1 METLFYIFLFI
12 FGTLF
17 GSFASVLIYRLKSGE
32 KGIFLGRSHCKT
44 CNRTLSALELIPIF
58 SWLFSLGKCRGCKQ
72 KISIIYPLLE
82 VSTGLVFMFVGVFLV
97 DFEKIFLLNALEIG
111 KLFFWIFVSFI
122 TILYIFY
129 DLLFTEIHEGI
140 MVVGIFTA
148 FTGLFLNN
156 FWKINALVLGK
167 QNLAFIEIFSS
178 LALGMLIL
186 GFLYIIMLKGLKE
199 IYDAGILIFIGF
211 LLFFYKTTFPETNF
225 SENAILSGIIGAY
238 AIFIFFFL
246 QIVLSGGRALGGGDL
261 RIGIMIGLI
270 LGINYSFI
278 GIFLGYLVGSVIGIG
293 ILIKSKK
300 SGKSTEVPFG
310 PFLGTGF
317 FLTIFFST
325 SILEIIRNYFFLL

>member
-12 FGTLF
+12 FWTLF

-32 KGIFLGRSHCKT
+32 KWIFLWRSHCKT
-44 CNRTLSALELIPIF
+44 CNRILSALELIPIF
-58 SWLFSLGKCRGCKQ
+58 SWLFSLWKCRGCKQ

-82 VSTGLVFMFVGVFLV
+82 VSTWLVFMFVWVFLV
-97 DFEKIFLLNALEIG
+97 DFEKIFLLNALEIW

-129 DLLFTEIHEGI
+129 DLLFTEIHEWI
-140 MVVGIFTA
+140 MAVWIFTA
-148 FTGLFLNN
+148 FTWLFLNN
-156 FWKINALVLGK
+156 FWTINTLVLGK

-178 LALGMLIL
+178 WALGILIL
-186 GFLYIIMLKGLKE
+186 WFLYIIMLKWLKE
-199 IYDAGILIFIGF
+199 IYDIWILIFVWF

-225 SENAILSGIIGAY
+225 SENSILSWIIWVY
-238 AIFIFFFL
+238 FIFIFFFL
-246 QIVLSGGRALGGGDL
+246 QIFLSGGRALWWGDL
-261 RIGIMIGLI
+261 RIWIMIWLI

-278 GIFLGYLVGSVIGIG
+278 WIFLWYLVGSVIGIW

-300 SGKSTEVPFG
+300 SWKSTEVPFW
-310 PFLGTGF
+310 PFLWTGF